1 MNQVADIELIAR
13 TALALVFISSS
24 IGKFIGRTGRMDLA
38 LAVVEAVFGLAIAV
52 GIDRQ
57 LTAPVGVGVTA
68 AYLVYSATRPP
79 AHSCACFG
87 SRLPRTDAS
96 GMRLRN
102 AGLLLVAI
110 VWTTVA
116 WTAGGTTP
124 QLPVVDFAVG
134 LSVAGII
141 VAGPWAVRWALVNE

>member
-57 LTAPVGVGVTA
+57 LTAPVG
-68 AYLVYSATRPP
+68 RRN
-79 AHSCACFG
+79 
-87 SRLPRTDAS
+87 SRLS
-96 GMRLRN
+96 CILCH
-102 AGLLLVAI
+102 
-110 VWTTVA
+110 
-116 WTAGGTTP
+116 
-124 QLPVVDFAVG
+124 
-134 LSVAGII
+134 SSSCS
-141 VAGPWAVRWALVNE
+141 

>member
-1 MNQVADIELIAR
+1 
-13 TALALVFISSS
+13 
-24 IGKFIGRTGRMDLA
+24 
-38 LAVVEAVFGLAIAV
+38 
-52 GIDRQ
+52 
-57 LTAPVGVGVTA
+57 
-68 AYLVYSATRPP
+68 
-79 AHSCACFG
+79 
-87 SRLPRTDAS
+87 
-96 GMRLRN
+96 MRLRN